1 MVEQPLSNM
10 LDKSSATAR
19 TVVVMRVLGFM

>member
-10 LDKSSATAR
+10 LDKSSAR
-19 TVVVMRVLGFM
+19 VRPEGVMRVLGFM